1 MAISESDIN
10 ILKIN
15 LQEKDNGTFTLEDL
29 NALLTAHQD
38 VWLASY
44 FGCCIKA
51 TANADIELPGGLKV
65 KGNSDYWMKL
75 ADAYYSKYEYNLYQA
90 NSEKQQLNTA
100 GYKNSMGR
108 ADELPPRRGW

>member
-1 MAISESDIN
+1 MAISESDID
-10 ILKIN
+10 ILKLN
-15 LQEKDNGTFTLEDL
+15 LQEKDNATFTVEDL
-29 NALLTAHQD
+29 DALLVTHQD

-75 ADAYYSKYEYNLYQA
+75 ADVYYKKYEYNLYQA
-90 NSEKQQLNTA
+90 NAEQNKLNGA
-100 GYKNSMGR
+100 GYKNSMTR
-108 ADELPPRRGW
+108 ADELPPIRGW